1 MRFSILYNVFI
12 RDLRKQQKRITLTL
26 VALGWGT
33 ISIMLLLGF
42 GEGLQQQLTVNMRG
56 MGSGIGVIWGGQTS
70 MPFNGLG
77 KGRPIW
83 LRPGDPAYLKK
94 SVPSIKHIG
103 GEYHRWGSDVR
114 YGDNILSEHIAGVPA
129 IWEDIRNFIPI
140 QGGRMINEIDV
151 AKKRRVAFL
160 GYDCWER
167 LFVHDQA
174 AAGDDKLF
182 NRSATMEGPGPR
194 DAVGKQ
200 ILINGAPFTVIGVMV
215 DKMQMSSYT
224 GQDRSTIA
232 IPNTTFEAL
241 YGDPYLDNIVV
252 MPHDVSR
259 MDEMEKGITAAL
271 ASKYRF
277 HPEDEDAVSMWDVA
291 ATQRETTNML
301 LGIKIFLGIIGG
313 LTLLIAGV
321 GVANIMYVSIKER
334 TREIGV
340 KMALGARK
348 IYILSQFL
356 VEALIITFLG
366 GFGGMAVVYVAT
378 EAFKRVPMESDV
390 MEFMG
395 RPTISFEIGITVI
408 IILGVMGL
416 LSGFFPALRA
426 ASVNPVESL
435 RYE

>member
-1 MRFSILYNVFI
+1 MKPSILYNVFI
-12 RDLRKQQKRITLTL
+12 RDLRKQQKRIALTL
-26 VALGWGT
+26 IALAWGT

-42 GEGLQQQLTVNMRG
+42 GEGLQQQLTINMRG
-56 MGSGIGVIWGGQTS
+56 MGSSIGVLWGGQTS
-70 MPFNGLG
+70 KPIAGMG

-83 LRPGDPAYLKK
+83 LMPGDPEYLKK
-94 SVPSIKHIG
+94 SVPGIKHIG

-114 YGDNILSEHIAGVPA
+114 YDGNILSEHVAGVPA
-129 IWEDIRNFIPI
+129 VWEDIRNFIPM

-160 GYDCWER
+160 GFEVWER
-167 LFVHDQA
+167 LFASDQSA
-174 AAGDDKLF
+174 DNDNFF
-182 NRSATMEGPGPR
+182 NRSASLKGVQPR
-194 DAVGKQ
+194 DAIGKQ
-200 ILINGAPFTVIGVMV
+200 ILINGAPFTVIGVMI

-224 GQDRSTIA
+224 GQDNSTIA
-232 IPNTTFEAL
+232 IPNATFKAL
-241 YGDPYLDNIVV
+241 YGDKYLDNIVL
-252 MPHDVSR
+252 MPHDVGQ
-259 MDEMEKGITAAL
+259 MDQVEKEVTAAM
-271 ASKYRF
+271 AAKYKF
-277 HPEDEDAVSMWDVA
+277 HPEDDRAISMWDVA
-291 ATQRETTNML
+291 ETQRETTNML

-348 IYILSQFL
+348 VYILTQFL
-356 VEALIITFLG
+356 IEALIITFLG
-366 GFGGMAVVYVAT
+366 GAGGMAIVYVAT

-395 RPTISFEIGITVI
+395 RPTISFEIGLTVI

-426 ASVNPVESL
+426 ASVNPVDSL

>member
-1 MRFSILYNVFI
+1 MRLSILYNVFV
-12 RDLRKQQKRITLTL
+12 RDLQKQQKRIALTL
-26 VALGWGT
+26 IALGWGT

-56 MGSGIGVIWGGQTS
+56 MGSGIGVLWGGQTS
-70 MPFNGLG
+70 IPFNGMG
-77 KGRPIW
+77 KGRAIH
-83 LRPGDPAYLKK
+83 LMKEDPEFIKEK
-94 SVPSIKHIG
+94 VPDVKYIG

-114 YGDNILSEHIAGVPA
+114 YGNNILSEHVAGVPA
-129 IWEDIRNFIPI
+129 IWENIRNYIPI

-151 AKKRRVAFL
+151 AKKRRVVFL
-160 GYDCWER
+160 GYEVWKR
-167 LFVHDQA
+167 LFVNDQDA
-174 AAGDDKLF
+174 DDDKIF
-182 NRSATMEGPGPR
+182 MQNANIQADPR
-194 DAVGKQ
+194 DCIGKQ

-215 DKMQMSSYT
+215 DKMQMSSYS
-224 GQDRSTIA
+224 GQDVSTIA
-232 IPNTTFEAL
+232 IPNTTFKAL
-241 YGDPYLDNIVV
+241 YGDPYLDNIVL
-252 MPHDVSR
+252 MPEDPNR
-259 MDEMEKGITAAL
+259 MDEVEKKITAAM

-277 HPEDEDAVSMWDVA
+277 HPDDENAISMWDVA
-291 ATQRETTNML
+291 ETQRETINML

-348 IYILSQFL
+348 AYILWQFL
-356 VEALIITFLG
+356 VEALIITFVG
-366 GFGGMAVVYVAT
+366 GFGGMAIVYVAT
-378 EAFKRVPMESDV
+378 EAFKRVPMDSDV
-390 MEFMG
+390 LTFMG
-395 RPTISFEIGITVI
+395 RPTISFEIGLTVI
-408 IILGVMGL
+408 VILGVMGL